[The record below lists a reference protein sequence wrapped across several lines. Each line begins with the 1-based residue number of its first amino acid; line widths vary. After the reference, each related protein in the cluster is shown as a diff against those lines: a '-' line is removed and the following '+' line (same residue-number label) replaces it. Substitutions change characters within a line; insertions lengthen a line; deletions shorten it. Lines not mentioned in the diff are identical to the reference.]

1 MTSGEQLRD
10 PSRGLPALH
19 TEPVHGGWVSLS
31 LSHTHTHTPP
41 LGAGDGG
48 LCFVSQCRREVL
60 PCSTCHPPASW
71 KMERSFIQQYME
83 ITYLKNLQYKSLDAS
98 EICQDEKKK
107 KVRKEMGQG
116 GTCHFSLVLQ

>member
-1 MTSGEQLRD
+1 M
-10 PSRGLPALH
+10 
-19 TEPVHGGWVSLS
+19 VGGSLSLS

-107 KVRKEMGQG
+107 KVRKGMEIMCLGNGRASQMMGVQG
-116 GTCHFSLVLQ
+116 TSNDSEKGG